1 MKGKNNKYSL
11 SSNSD
16 DEIKTKIKEFGYD
29 LK

>member
-1 MKGKNNKYSL
+1 MKGKNKYSL